1 MIQPTALNVIII
13 GLSMVIF
20 MFIWRMAA
28 AGLVTRN
35 PESALGQAMASAIS

>member
-20 MFIWRMAA
+20 SFLWRMTAA
-28 AGLVTRN
+28 WVENRN
-35 PESALGQAMASAIS
+35 PQLSGAMGTVL